1 MPNLDNILK
10 EIDYAINVIF
20 ESKYSNNEE
29 NQLDDRDKTK

>member
-20 ESKYSNNEE
+20 ESKNSNNE
-29 NQLDDRDKTK
+29 DAS

>member
-20 ESKYSNNEE
+20 ESNNSNSED
-29 NQLDDRDKTK
+29 NQLR